1 MQTSDPDKAP
11 LFAFR
16 AFRLIFWSRV
26 SVNVALQMQAVAVG
40 WQIYD
45 LTGSPLAL
53 GLIGLVQFLPPL
65 GLTLPAGQIA
75 DRYDRRFIL
84 RICYCIELTAMVGLV
99 LLTLF
104 VAEPV
109 TGIYGVLLL
118 SGVARAFE
126 SPAVQAILPTMVP
139 REIFGRAVA
148 ATSSASKFATILG
161 PALGG
166 FIYALG
172 PEWVYGVGCL
182 LLCSTVVSF
191 LLLER
196 LPMPERRAALGWHSM
211 MEGLGFIRRRQPV
224 LGAISLD
231 LAAVLFGG
239 ATALLPIFARDI
251 LDLGPTGLGILRA
264 SPAAGALLVAIY
276 LSRRPIAR
284 AGGRLMFISVAVFGF
299 ATILFGLSH
308 DFLLSVL
315 ALMLIG
321 VSDQVSVV
329 IRMTLVQSQTPE
341 ELRGRV
347 AAVNSLFI
355 GTSNQ
360 LGAFESGVT
369 ADWFGAVGSV
379 LLGGGVTLLST
390 VLWAWWFP
398 SLRRVGRPDEAAP
411 AEAEA

>member
-1 MQTSDPDKAP
+1 MTADSAQAP
-11 LFAFR
+11 LFAVR
-16 AFRLIFWSRV
+16 SFRLIFWSRI
-26 SVNVALQMQAVAVG
+26 SVNIALQMQAVAVG

-45 LTGSPLAL
+45 LTGSALDL

-65 GLTLPAGQIA
+65 CLTLPAGQIA
-75 DRYDRRFIL
+75 DRYDRRLIL
-84 RICYCIELTAMVGLV
+84 LVCYAIELVAMVGLV

-104 VAEPV
+104 VAAPV
-109 TGIYGVLLL
+109 TGIFAMLFL
-118 SGVARAFE
+118 SGIARAFE

-148 ATSSASKFATILG
+148 ATSSASKLATIVG

-166 FIYALG
+166 LIYALG
-172 PEWVYGVGCL
+172 PDWVYGLGCI
-182 LLCSTVVSF
+182 LLCVTVISF
-191 LLLER
+191 AR
-196 LPMPERRAALGWHSM
+196 LDSAPMPEIRAALGWRSM
-211 MEGLGFIRRRQPV
+211 MVGLGFIRRRQSV

-231 LAAVLFGG
+231 LVAVLFGG

-251 LDLGPTGLGILRA
+251 LDLGPVGLGLLRA
-264 SPAAGALLVAIY
+264 APAAGAFLVALY
-276 LSRRPIAR
+276 LARYPIAR
-284 AGGRLMFISVAVFGF
+284 GGGQLMFASVALFGF

-308 DFLLSVL
+308 NVLLSAV
-315 ALMLIG
+315 ALMTIG
-321 VSDQVSVV
+321 IADQVSVV
-329 IRMTLVQSQTPE
+329 IRMTLVQSATPE
-341 ELRGRV
+341 EMRGRV

-379 LLGGGVTLLST
+379 LLGGVVTLAST
-390 VLWAWWFP
+390 ALWAWWFP

-411 AEAEA
+411 AEA

>member
-1 MQTSDPDKAP
+1 MTVDSAQAP

-16 AFRLIFWSRV
+16 SFRLIFWSRI
-26 SVNVALQMQAVAVG
+26 SVNIALQMQAVAVG

-45 LTGSPLAL
+45 LTGSALDL

-65 GLTLPAGQIA
+65 CLTLPAGQIA
-75 DRYDRRFIL
+75 DRHDRRRIL
-84 RICYCIELTAMVGLV
+84 LACYAIELVAMLGLV

-104 VAEPV
+104 VAAPV
-109 TGIYGVLLL
+109 TGIFAMLLL
-118 SGVARAFE
+118 SGIARAFE

-148 ATSSASKFATILG
+148 ATSSGSKLATIVG

-166 FIYALG
+166 LVYALG
-172 PEWVYGVGCL
+172 PDWVYGIGCL
-182 LLCSTVVSF
+182 LLCVTVISF
-191 LLLER
+191 AR
-196 LPMPERRAALGWHSM
+196 LDRPPMPEIRAALGWSSM
-211 MEGLGFIRRRQPV
+211 MAGLGFIRRRQSV

-231 LAAVLFGG
+231 LVAVLFGG

-251 LDLGPTGLGILRA
+251 LDLGPVGLGFLRA
-264 SPAAGALLVAIY
+264 APAAGAFLVALY
-276 LSRRPIAR
+276 LARTPIAR
-284 AGGRLMFISVAVFGF
+284 AGGQLMFASVALFGL

-308 DFLLSVL
+308 NVLLSAL
-315 ALMLIG
+315 ALMTTGIA
-321 VSDQVSVV
+321 DQVSVV
-329 IRMTLVQSQTPE
+329 IRMTLVQSATPE
-341 ELRGRV
+341 EMRGRV

-379 LLGGGVTLLST
+379 LLGGVVTLLST

-398 SLRRVGRPDEAAP
+398 SLRRVGRPDDAAP
-411 AEAEA
+411 AEA